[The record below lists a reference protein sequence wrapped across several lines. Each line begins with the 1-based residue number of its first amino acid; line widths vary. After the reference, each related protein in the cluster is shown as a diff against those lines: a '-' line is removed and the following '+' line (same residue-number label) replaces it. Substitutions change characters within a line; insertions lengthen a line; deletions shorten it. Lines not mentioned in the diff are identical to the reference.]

1 MRWADKD
8 GDGMVGM
15 QEFSSMMQG
24 VVRQQNSS
32 SEDLEETFQN
42 MNLES

>member
-8 GDGMVGM
+8 GDGMVGI

-24 VVRQQNSS
+24 VVRQHHSS

>member
-8 GDGMVGM
+8 GDGMVGKGM

-24 VVRQQNSS
+24 VIRHHQDCDISTNVQF
-32 SEDLEETFQN
+32 LY
-42 MNLES
+42 